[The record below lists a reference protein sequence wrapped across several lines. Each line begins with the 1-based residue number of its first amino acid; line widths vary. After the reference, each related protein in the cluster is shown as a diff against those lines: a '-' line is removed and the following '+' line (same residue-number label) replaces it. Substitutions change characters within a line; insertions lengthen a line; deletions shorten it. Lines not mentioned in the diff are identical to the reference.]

1 MSKEQSRSTP
11 KRSAA
16 IVKAALAVA
25 KARKRIGP
33 SGMANNALW
42 DEIERKENRL
52 LRAVEKLAG
61 LPRMCL
67 GIRSSG

>member
-1 MSKEQSRSTP
+1 MRNRRSHHGTAT
-11 KRSAA
+11 KAVIAA
-16 IVKAALAVA
+16 A
-25 KARKRIGP
+25 KAVDKARLKIEP
-33 SGMANNALW
+33 SGCAGNALW

-61 LPRMCL
+61 LKRMSL

>member
-1 MSKEQSRSTP
+1 MNATDHGTATKAVI
-11 KRSAA
+11 AA
-16 IVKAALAVA
+16 AKSVD
-25 KARKRIGP
+25 KARLKVAP
-33 SGMANNALW
+33 NGMASNAIW

-61 LPRMCL
+61 LKRMSL